1 MADIKKTV
9 YLNDLMELFFQQG
22 SVGLS
27 FALMDKPVDWRGAAD
42 KDKALDTIFYNER
55 VVRANDLYLKMFNI
69 DTIEELLNRTP
80 SDFFMDDKQGKAL
93 WRELLDSGYQK
104 FNAIE
109 MSPGVWVEGIN
120 QCLYDEKGY
129 FIGHVATV
137 WDVSDK
143 KNELNLA
150 NQDRLMKKICDFLFK
165 IDKDG
170 NPSFPFVSSEFF
182 DIFGIEP
189 EDIREDAKPLND
201 ITYFADK
208 ERVIESLENSGKYMS
223 HLEMEFRID
232 HPSKGLRWIKS
243 ISRPERPAD
252 GGIVWQ
258 GYFSDITEDKKSEE
272 WILFLNSA
280 LENISDSVI
289 ITGSFGGIIYANS
302 AATKLHGY
310 TKEELYGRDPDIF
323 LIEPVPEEEQ
333 TRMFKKVAEGG
344 TFISEAPSR
353 RKDGSI
359 FDCEYSM
366 TAIFDEDGVI
376 KAYIGVQRDI
386 TERNKMLEALKKSN
400 QRFEQLTKQSRAI
413 AWEIDKNGLITY
425 MSNAVSDVLGYSPRE
440 VVGKKY
446 LRDLLDPCERDK
458 IINKIKNND
467 RFTAIVCPVYTKTG
481 DVIHMA
487 VSGMPVKSE
496 NDSDAEGYH
505 GLSIDITEKVDM
517 ELIINNEKE
526 RYRTTL
532 LSVGDGVISTDGN
545 GNITV
550 MNPVA
555 EKLTGW
561 SQKEAK
567 GQPLDDVFKII
578 DEVTGRLLKNPA
590 KGVLSPKG
598 KSEKIDN
605 PILLVS
611 KKGEETPVEINIA
624 PIKSNT
630 GETTGAVIVFRD
642 FTEFRERQ
650 KQIEYLS
657 FRDPLTGLYNRRYM
671 EDAIKK
677 MDIRK
682 NLPLTL
688 MVLDVN
694 GLKLT
699 NDAFGHVMGDKLLK
713 TVADLLRQSC
723 RADDVIARMGGD
735 EFFILLPNTDEAK
748 AERIK
753 QRIKTAAT
761 KAKLDSIIVSLAIG
775 YCVKKDMNE
784 SIEKIMINA
793 DNQMYREKLRFGRTM
808 RNQTIETVLRNIN
821 YKYDNEQLHTERVS
835 QYCEAIAIALNLSKK
850 EIYDIRVAGSLH
862 DIGKIMVP
870 PDLLNKP
877 GKLNDEEYEII
888 KRHPETGYQVL
899 KSVDEY
905 AALAEYLLYH
915 HERWDGKGYP
925 AGLKGTEIPLPSR
938 IIAVADAYEAMTAR
952 RPYQKTRTTEEAK
965 AELEKY
971 AGTQFDP
978 NIVKVFLELI

>member
-1 MADIKKTV
+1 MTNIPKPA
-9 YLNDLMELFFQQG
+9 YPNALFDVFFEQS
-22 SVGLS
+22 SVGLCL
-27 FALMDKPVDWRGAAD
+27 AQMDKPVDWCGSAD
-42 KDKALDTIFYNER
+42 KEKSLDLIYHNER
-55 VVRANDLYLKMFNI
+55 VIRANRTYLKMFNI
-69 DTIEELLNRTP
+69 AAEEDILHNTP
-80 SDFFMDDKQGKAL
+80 SDFFLDEKQGKAI
-93 WRELLDSGYQK
+93 WMELLDKGYQK
-104 FNAIE
+104 FNAVE
-109 MSPGVWVEGIN
+109 MSPGIWVEGVN
-120 QCLYDEKGY
+120 QCLFDENGRY
-129 FIGHVATV
+129 IGHMSVA

-143 KNELNLA
+143 KNELKLV
-150 NQDRLMKKICDFLFK
+150 NQDRLMKKICDFVFSV
-165 IDKDG
+165 DKDDKFR
-170 NPSFPFVSSEFF
+170 FPFVSSEFF
-182 DIFGIEP
+182 EIFGLAP
-189 EDIREDAKPLND
+189 EDVRENSQPLIE
-201 ITYFADK
+201 ITYFADR
-208 ERVIESLENSGKYMS
+208 ERVSESIRHSRENMSYLE
-223 HLEMEFRID
+223 LEFRID
-232 HPSKGLRWIKS
+232 HPSKGLRWVKS
-243 ISRPERPAD
+243 ISRPQKMPD
-252 GGIVWQ
+252 GGVYWQ
-258 GYFSDITEDKKSEE
+258 GYFSDITEEKQSEE

-310 TKEELYGRDPDIF
+310 SKEELYGKDPDMF
-323 LIEPVPEEEQ
+323 LIQPMPEEEQ
-333 TRMFKKVAEGG
+333 ALMFKKVAEGG

-366 TAIFDEDGVI
+366 TAIFDDDGVI

-386 TERNKMLEALKKSN
+386 TEKNKMLEDMKKSN
-400 QRFEQLTKQSRAI
+400 ERFEQLTKQSRAI
-413 AWEIDKNGLITY
+413 AWEIDRDGLITY

-446 LRDLLDPCERDK
+446 LRDLLDESARDV
-458 IINKIKNND
+458 IIKKIKNND
-467 RFTAIVCPVYTKTG
+467 RFTSIGCPAITKAG
-481 DVIHMA
+481 EVIHMA

-496 NDSDAEGYH
+496 NDSEAEGYH
-505 GLSIDITEKVDM
+505 GLSIDITEKVNM

-526 RYRTTL
+526 RYKTTL

-561 SQKEAK
+561 RQSEAAGK
-567 GQPLDDVFKII
+567 PLDGVFKII
-578 DEVTGRLLKNPA
+578 DEITGKLLKNPV
-590 KGVLSPKG
+590 KGVLSANG

-624 PIKSNT
+624 PIKSNS

-671 EDAIKK
+671 EETIKK

-682 NLPLTL
+682 NLPLTV

-699 NDAFGHVMGDKLLK
+699 NDAFGHLMGDQLLK
-713 TVADLLRQSC
+713 TVADLLRESC

-735 EFFILLPNTDEAK
+735 EFFILLPNTDETK

-753 QRIKTAAT
+753 QRIKKAAS
-761 KAKLDSIIVSLAIG
+761 KAKLDSVIVSMAIG
-775 YCVKKDMNE
+775 YCVKKDMKE
-784 SIEKIMINA
+784 DIEKIMINA

-835 QYCEAIAIALNLSKK
+835 QYCEAIATALKLSKK
-850 EIYDIRVAGSLH
+850 EINDIKIAGSLH

-870 PDLLNKP
+870 PEILNKP
-877 GKLNDEEYEII
+877 GKLTDEEYEII
-888 KRHPETGYQVL
+888 KRHPETGYQIL

-905 AALAEYLLYH
+905 AGLAEFLLYH
-915 HERWDGKGYP
+915 HERWDGSGYP
-925 AGLKGTEIPLPSR
+925 AGLAKTEIPLQSR

-965 AELEKY
+965 AELKRC

-978 NIVKVFLELI
+978 DVVRVFLELI

>member
-1 MADIKKTV
+1 MADKIKTV
-9 YLNDLMELFFQQG
+9 YPHNFMDIFFEQG
-22 SVGLS
+22 SVGFS
-27 FALMDKPVDWRGAAD
+27 FALMDKPVDWNGSVD
-42 KDKALDTIFYNER
+42 KDKALDSIYYNEK
-55 VVRANDLYLKMFNI
+55 VVKANQSYLKMFNI
-69 DTIEELLNRTP
+69 GGIDELLNRTP
-80 SDFFMDDKQGKAL
+80 SDFFMDEKQGKAI
-93 WRELLDSGYQK
+93 WRELLKNGHQK

-109 MSPGVWVEGIN
+109 MSPGMWIEGIN
-120 QCLYDEKGY
+120 QCLYDENGR
-129 FIGHVATV
+129 FIGHVATI

-143 KNELNLA
+143 KNELKLV
-150 NQDRLMKKICDFLFK
+150 NQDRLMKRICDFTFS
-165 IDKDG
+165 INKDG
-170 NPSFPFVSSEFF
+170 HSSFPFVSSEFF
-182 DIFGIEP
+182 DIFGLEP
-189 EDIREDAKPLND
+189 EEIREDAKPLND
-201 ITYFADK
+201 ITFFADK
-208 ERVIESLENSGKYMS
+208 ERVSENLNDSGKNMS

-243 ISRPERPAD
+243 ISRPERASD
-252 GGIVWQ
+252 GGVVWQ
-258 GYFSDITEDKKSEE
+258 GYFSDITEEKQSEE

-310 TKEELYGRDPDIF
+310 TKEELYGKDPDMF
-323 LIEPVPEEEQ
+323 LIEPMPEDEQ
-333 TRMFKKVAEGG
+333 TKMFKKVAEGG

-353 RKDGSI
+353 RKDGYV
-359 FDCEYSM
+359 FDCEFSM

-400 QRFEQLTKQSRAI
+400 ERFEQLTKQSRAI

-425 MSNAVSDVLGYSPRE
+425 MSNAASNVLGYSPRE

-446 LRDLLDPCERDK
+446 LRDLLEQSERDRIIKK
-458 IINKIKNND
+458 IRRND
-467 RFTAIVCPVYTKTG
+467 RFTAIVCPVFTKSG

-487 VSGMPVKSE
+487 ISGMPVKNE
-496 NDSDAEGYH
+496 NGSTVDGYH

-561 SQKEAK
+561 SQREAK
-567 GQPLDDVFKII
+567 GKPLDDIFKII
-578 DEVTGRLLKNPA
+578 DEVSGKLRKNPA
-590 KGVLSPKG
+590 KGVLTSNG
-598 KSEKIDN
+598 KSEMIDN

-611 KKGEETPVEINIA
+611 KKGKETPVEINIA
-624 PIKSNT
+624 PIKNNS
-630 GETTGAVIVFRD
+630 GDTTGAVIVFRD
-642 FTEFRERQ
+642 FTEFRDRQ

-671 EDAIKK
+671 EDRIKK

-682 NLPLTL
+682 NLPLTI

-699 NDAFGHVMGDKLLK
+699 NDAFGHMMGDQLLK

-735 EFFILLPNTDEAK
+735 EFFILLPSTDETK

-753 QRIKTAAT
+753 QRIKKASAN
-761 KAKLDSIIVSLAIG
+761 AKLDSIVVSMAIG
-775 YCVKKDMNE
+775 YCVKTDMKE
-784 SIEKIMINA
+784 DIEKIMVNA

-835 QYCEAIAIALNLSKK
+835 QYCEAIATALKLSKK
-850 EIYDIRVAGSLH
+850 EIYDIKVAGSLH

-870 PDLLNKP
+870 PELLNKP
-877 GKLNDEEYEII
+877 GKLTTEEYEII
-888 KRHPETGYQVL
+888 KRHPETGYQIL

-905 AALAEYLLYH
+905 APLAEFLLYH
-915 HERWDGKGYP
+915 HERWDGTGYP
-925 AGLKGTEIPLPSR
+925 AGLKKNEIPLQSR

-965 AELEKY
+965 AELKRC

-978 NIVKVFLELI
+978 DIVKVFLELI